1 MDRNTGNDALS
12 MPVHDP
18 RPYTLAA
25 DRHRGVVRHG
35 PCDIAPRIEV

>member
-18 RPYTLAA
+18 RTHSTRPTGAMTRSAA
-25 DRHRGVVRHG
+25 TRVITH
-35 PCDIAPRIEV
+35 